1 MKKGDNNNKTIATN
15 RAARHEYFVED
26 TFEAGL
32 VLYGTE
38 VKSIRAGRVNL
49 KDSFAY
55 VKDGEVFVAGM
66 HISPYEQGNIMNKDP
81 LRLKKLLLNKREI
94 RKLKEFTQKDGYTL
108 IPLDLHFDRSY
119 VKMTLGVCKGKKLYD
134 KRETS
139 QKRDAQRDAQRS
151 MKYN

>member
-1 MKKGDNNNKTIATN
+1 MKNDNNRTIATN

-32 VLYGTE
+32 VLFGTE

-94 RKLKEFTQKDGYTL
+94 RKLREFTQKEGYTL

-134 KRETS
+134 KRESS

-151 MKYN
+151 LKYN

>member
-1 MKKGDNNNKTIATN
+1 MKSENNRVIAQN
-15 RAARHEYFVED
+15 RAARHEYYVED

-32 VLYGTE
+32 VLFGTE

-94 RKLKEFTQKDGYTL
+94 RKLREFTQKDGYTL

-134 KRETS
+134 KREAA

-151 MKYN
+151 LKYN

>member
-1 MKKGDNNNKTIATN
+1 MKKENNRVIAQN
-15 RAARHEYFVED
+15 RAARHEYYVED

-32 VLYGTE
+32 VLFGTE

-151 MKYN
+151 LKYS